1 MTACNV
7 KSLLFVKRALEF
19 PYTFFIYYYY
29 FFSDFAADGLIID
42 SRVEAFALG
51 FALTSEKII

>member
-7 KSLLFVKRALEF
+7 KFLLFVKRALKF
-19 PYTFFIYYYY
+19 PYTFLFIIF

>member
-7 KSLLFVKRALEF
+7 KFLLFVKRALKF
-19 PYTFFIYYYY
+19 PYTFFVYYY

>member
-1 MTACNV
+1 MQCKILTFCQESTQV
-7 KSLLFVKRALEF
+7 SIHFFYLLL
-19 PYTFFIYYYY
+19 